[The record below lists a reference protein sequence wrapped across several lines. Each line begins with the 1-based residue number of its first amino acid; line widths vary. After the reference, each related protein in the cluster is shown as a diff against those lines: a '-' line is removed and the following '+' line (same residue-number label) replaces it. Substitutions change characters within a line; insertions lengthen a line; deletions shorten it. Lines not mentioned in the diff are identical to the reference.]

1 MISATRV
8 INERAKRQ
16 LSKKT
21 YRKQKKECMRKIK
34 DWIRNGVKSDYV
46 SVSFNLPPHPQ
57 LLVDLQELGYNI
69 KKMGDTAFGFHYID
83 ISLPNSNEEQ
93 EF

>member
-1 MISATRV
+1 
-8 INERAKRQ
+8 
-16 LSKKT
+16 
-21 YRKQKKECMRKIK
+21 MRKIK

-69 KKMGDTAFGFHYID
+69 KKMGDTAFGF
-83 ISLPNSNEEQ
+83 P
-93 EF
+93 

>member
-46 SVSFNLPPHPQ
+46 CVYFDLPPHPQ
-57 LLVDLQELGYNI
+57 LLVNLQGLGYNI
-69 KKMGDTAFGFHYID
+69 KKLGDTAFGSYYID
-83 ISLPNSNEEQ
+83 IYLPDSNEEQ
-93 EF
+93 KF